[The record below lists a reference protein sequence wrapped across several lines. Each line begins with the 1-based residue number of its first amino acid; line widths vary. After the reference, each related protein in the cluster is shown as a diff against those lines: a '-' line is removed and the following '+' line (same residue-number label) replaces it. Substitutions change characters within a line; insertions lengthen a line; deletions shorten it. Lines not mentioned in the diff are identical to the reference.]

1 MAYEVGDIA
10 KELTV
15 ALINRVSLPS
25 SADKLYPAKWVG
37 NAYKIIYKAVVK
49 PNEPIEKD

>member
-15 ALINRVSLPS
+15 ALINRVNLPS

-37 NAYKIIYKAVVK
+37 DAYKIIYKAVAK
-49 PNEPIEKD
+49 PSEPKEED